1 MQGKLN
7 GEVIVHYAN
16 GNRFKGF
23 YANGMRNG
31 KAIEEDKNGIRFE
44 GNYKDDNREGEFIEK
59 DRNGTITKKGR
70 YERGKRIEY

>member
-1 MQGKLN
+1 MS
-7 GEVIVHYAN
+7 
-16 GNRFKGF
+16 
-23 YANGMRNG
+23 NG

-44 GNYKDDNREGEFIEK
+44 GNYKDDNRDGEFIEK